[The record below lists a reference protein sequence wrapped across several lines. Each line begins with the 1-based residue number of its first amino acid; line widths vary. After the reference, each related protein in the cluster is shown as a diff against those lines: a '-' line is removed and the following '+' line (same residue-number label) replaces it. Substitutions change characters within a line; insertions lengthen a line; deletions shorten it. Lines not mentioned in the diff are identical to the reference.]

1 MMEKD
6 FNALLTEITK
16 EVLKRAAAELPL
28 ASLNEIFQPEKPDEN
43 TVVLVPSLV
52 PFREKA
58 MERLTGQFGRNLAF
72 ISFGEPFRADGYRVI
87 ISGNENREEIMELL
101 ESTVN
106 LVLLAP
112 PLQVIRRI
120 ADADDGD
127 FLTWLF
133 IRGRLWGKKTS
144 IFLDF
149 VPPVHR
155 KAPYEERMVESL
167 EALSALNVP
176 LEYYLEEIP
185 ETSAEEQALVTEEDV
200 LAASRAGKKEIAVSF
215 GGIVTPLAR
224 DRAKELG
231 ITISGA

>member
-1 MMEKD
+1 MEKD
-6 FNALLTEITK
+6 FNTLLAEITK
-16 EVLKRAAAELPL
+16 EVLRRAAAELPL
-28 ASLNEIFQPEKPDEN
+28 TSLNDIFPPEKPDEN

-58 MERLTGQFGRNLAF
+58 MERLIGKFGRNLAF
-72 ISFGEPFRADGYRVI
+72 VSFGEPFRADGYRVI
-87 ISGNENREEIMELL
+87 IAGNENREEIMELL
-101 ESTVN
+101 ESTIN

-120 ADADDGD
+120 AAADDGD

-144 IFLDF
+144 IYLDF
-149 VPPVHR
+149 TPPLHR
-155 KAPYEERMVESL
+155 KAPYEERMVETL

-176 LEYYLEEIP
+176 LENYLEEVP
-185 ETSAEEQALVTEEDV
+185 EASAEERTLVTEEDV
-200 LAASRAGKKEIAVSF
+200 LEVSQAGKKEIAVSS

-231 ITISGA
+231 ISITGV